1 PERIRATSWGE
12 SYGTTL
18 DGANVLI
25 VGAGGIGSELVRL
38 FSNLDTHITVL
49 RRMPDPLPG
58 ADQTVSADHSDT
70 VLPQAKLRVLAA
82 ATPDTCQMFGPQQFD
97 LMDDVAVLV
106 NIARGNLVDTDALVS
121 ALSEGRIRSAGL
133 DVTDPEPLPDGH
145 PLWNEP
151 NCIITP
157 HTADTPPIVIRLLD
171 ERIKRNLTSLA
182 AGTAPDKLE
191 GLVDTEAGY

>member
-1 PERIRATSWGE
+1 MFAP
-12 SYGTTL
+12 
-18 DGANVLI
+18 
-25 VGAGGIGSELVRL
+25 
-38 FSNLDTHITVL
+38 
-49 RRMPDPLPG
+49 P
-58 ADQTVSADHSDT
+58 QSD
-70 VLPQAKLRVLAA
+70 VMHDDAA
-82 ATPDTCQMFGPQQFD
+82 
-97 LMDDVAVLV
+97 LV
-106 NIARGNLVDTDALVS
+106 NVARGNLFDHDAFVS
-121 ALSEGRIRSAGL
+121 SLSEGRIRSAGL

-191 GLVDTEAGY
+191 GLV

>member
-1 PERIRATSWGE
+1 AALQIVIAVSFDIAV
-12 SYGTTL
+12 L
-18 DGANVLI
+18 QANAVL
-25 VGAGGIGSELVRL
+25 L
-38 FSNLDTHITVL
+38 
-49 RRMPDPLPG
+49 
-58 ADQTVSADHSDT
+58 SAAS
-70 VLPQAKLRVLAA
+70 
-82 ATPDTCQMFGPQQFD
+82 TPDTRQMFGPQQFD
-97 LMDDVAVLV
+97 LMDDDAVLV
-106 NIARGNLVDTDALVS
+106 NIARGNLVATDALVS

-191 GLVDTEAGY
+191 GL